1 MLEWKHVKPTFSTCD
16 LSRSIFLAL
25 TRSRFHAAY
34 SFDQH
39 ICLVCASVCLYAS
52 ARISKWIGNLLTYL
66 PGFRFIFLL
75 FLEAWYQYHERQN
88 RVVLIFLCASVYVH
102 VCVVK
107 RYAGSVGHRE
117 QYMLMRSFKS
127 IHYRSLFA
135 CLHTTLGWFSFFIH
149 RTNNDIHVRQAETMR
164 KQSNKPNTHI
174 RTCKFFSFSHTN
186 S

>member
-135 CLHTTLGWFSFFIH
+135 CLHTTFGWFSFFYPPH
-149 RTNNDIHVRQAETMR
+149 
-164 KQSNKPNTHI
+164 KQRYP
-174 RTCKFFSFSHTN
+174 R
-186 S
+186 